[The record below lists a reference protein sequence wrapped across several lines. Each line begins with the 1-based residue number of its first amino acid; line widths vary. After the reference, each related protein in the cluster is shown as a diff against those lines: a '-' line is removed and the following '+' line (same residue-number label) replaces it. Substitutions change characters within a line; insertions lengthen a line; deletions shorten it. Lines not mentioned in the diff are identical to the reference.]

1 MFAVKYKIEYLYHDN
16 PCTFFIWKCQKLMMN
31 EFEKLATFCVFFRP
45 IYHFLIYSNLQRN
58 HILGIN
64 SQSSL
69 SYYIIEWK
77 GGGRLNLYKNFMYRW
92 EWVLQKYMLCTNMLR
107 SRPMIWRN
115 KKNIRMNDI
124 YCHLLLSSLLLSL
137 LSLLLDFS
145 IVNWVTSL
153 CFEQIETIHILWIH
167 K

>member
-1 MFAVKYKIEYLYHDN
+1 MFAVRYKIEYLYCHIF
-16 PCTFFIWKCQKLMMN
+16 TMIILVHFLSKCQKLMMK
-31 EFEKLATFCVFFRP
+31 EFEKLATFCVFF

-77 GGGRLNLYKNFMYRW
+77 GGGVGWTYTKILCTFAKKRW
-92 EWVLQKYMLCTNMLR
+92 EWVLQKYMYMLCTNMLR
-107 SRPMIWRN
+107 SRPLIWRN
-115 KKNIRMNDI
+115 KNDT
-124 YCHLLLSSLLLSL
+124 YCHLL

>member
-1 MFAVKYKIEYLYHDN
+1 MPKIDDERIWKTRNILCIFYLSFFNLLESPKKSYFGNQFTVLIKLLYHWMKRGVCWTYTKIL
-16 PCTFFIWKCQKLMMN
+16 CTFAKK
-31 EFEKLATFCVFFRP
+31 
-45 IYHFLIYSNLQRN
+45 
-58 HILGIN
+58 
-64 SQSSL
+64 
-69 SYYIIEWK
+69 
-77 GGGRLNLYKNFMYRW
+77 RW

-153 CFEQIETIHILWIH
+153 CFKQIETIHILWIH